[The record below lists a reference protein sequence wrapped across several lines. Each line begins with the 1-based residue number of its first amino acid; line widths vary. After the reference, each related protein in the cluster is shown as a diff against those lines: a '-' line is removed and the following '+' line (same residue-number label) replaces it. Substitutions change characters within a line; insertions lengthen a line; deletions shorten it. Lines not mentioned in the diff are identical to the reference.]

1 MNPPAADRRTLLRR
15 IRLIL
20 VVFVAFLV
28 ASGVTAMPV
37 EWELNLLASMLG
49 LPPQADPQ
57 DYTGLQHWIA
67 QVRQGVIETGARY
80 PFIAY
85 GFDWLAFAHIV
96 LGILFLGVLKD
107 PVRNLWVI
115 TFGMIACVLVI
126 PWALLV
132 GPFRGIPTY
141 WSLIDCSF
149 GVLGILPLALARR
162 YTMRLAAIRGSV

>member
-1 MNPPAADRRTLLRR
+1 MTPPTADRRMLLRR
-15 IRLIL
+15 IRAIL
-20 VVFVAFLV
+20 VVFVVLLV

-37 EWELNLLASMLG
+37 EWELNILASMLG
-49 LPPQADPQ
+49 LPPQADPH
-57 DYTGLQHWIA
+57 DYTGLAQWIA
-67 QVRQGVIETGARY
+67 KVRQGVVDTGARY

-96 LGILFLGVLKD
+96 IGILFLGILKD

-132 GPFRGIPTY
+132 GPFRGIPLY

-149 GVLGILPLALARR
+149 GVFGLIPLWLARR
-162 YTMRLAAIRGSV
+162 WTVELGRLN

>member
-1 MNPPAADRRTLLRR
+1 MNPPAADRRSLLRR
-15 IRLIL
+15 IRIIL
-20 VVFVAFLV
+20 VVFVAFLI

-37 EWELNLLASMLG
+37 EWEMNVLASMLG
-49 LPPQADPQ
+49 LPPGANPAD
-57 DYTGLQHWIA
+57 YSGLQHWIA
-67 QVRQGVIETGARY
+67 KVRQGVVETGARY

-96 LGILFLGVLKD
+96 IAVLFLGVIRD

-115 TFGMIACVLVI
+115 TFGMIACVLVV

-162 YTMRLAAIRGSV
+162 YTVRLAKLEES